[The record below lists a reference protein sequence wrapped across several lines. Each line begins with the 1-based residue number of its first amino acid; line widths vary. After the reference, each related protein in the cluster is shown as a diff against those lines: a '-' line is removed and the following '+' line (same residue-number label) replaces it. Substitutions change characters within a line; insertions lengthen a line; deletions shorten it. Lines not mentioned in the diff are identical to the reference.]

1 MSGFRLYFFCL
12 IKKNETKKDTASI
25 PNAKIVSKK
34 KTFLDPTIL
43 IFKTQIRFTNQY
55 ICKKIN
61 HKMTLHIETPALLFS
76 ATSLIL
82 LAYTNRF
89 LTIAQI
95 IRSLKKT
102 YDEQH
107 NKSILL
113 EIKNLNLR
121 LTLIRYMQL
130 FGVLS
135 LFLSVFA
142 MLLLFFQIQLFGIYL
157 FGGSLLCLL
166 VSLGIS
172 FWEISISVHALRL
185 HLSDLTAKTKRD

>member
-1 MSGFRLYFFCL
+1 
-12 IKKNETKKDTASI
+12 
-25 PNAKIVSKK
+25 
-34 KTFLDPTIL
+34 
-43 IFKTQIRFTNQY
+43 
-55 ICKKIN
+55 
-61 HKMTLHIETPALLFS
+61 MTLSLETPALLFS

-95 IRSLKKT
+95 VRSLKKN
-102 YDEQH
+102 YEDNH

-130 FGVLS
+130 FGVMC

-142 MLLLFFQIQLFGIYL
+142 MLLLYISQETVGIYL
-157 FGGSLLCLL
+157 FGASLLCLL
-166 VSLGIS
+166 ISLGIS
-172 FWEISISVHALRL
+172 FWEISISVNALRV
-185 HLSDLTAKTKRD
+185 HLKDLSEDVE

>member
-1 MSGFRLYFFCL
+1 
-12 IKKNETKKDTASI
+12 
-25 PNAKIVSKK
+25 
-34 KTFLDPTIL
+34 
-43 IFKTQIRFTNQY
+43 
-55 ICKKIN
+55 
-61 HKMTLHIETPALLFS
+61 MTLSIETPALLFS

-95 IRSLKKT
+95 IRSLKKS
-102 YDEQH
+102 YEDNH

-130 FGVLS
+130 FGVMC

-142 MLLLFFQIQLFGIYL
+142 MLLLYIEQDTVGIYI

-166 VSLGIS
+166 ISLGIS
-172 FWEISISVHALRL
+172 FWEISISVRALRV
-185 HLSDLTAKTKRD
+185 HLQDLSEHIK

>member
-1 MSGFRLYFFCL
+1 
-12 IKKNETKKDTASI
+12 
-25 PNAKIVSKK
+25 
-34 KTFLDPTIL
+34 
-43 IFKTQIRFTNQY
+43 
-55 ICKKIN
+55 
-61 HKMTLHIETPALLFS
+61 MTLSIETPALLFS

-95 IRSLKKT
+95 IRNLKKS
-102 YDEQH
+102 YEDNQ

-130 FGVLS
+130 FGVMC

-142 MLLLFFQIQLFGIYL
+142 MLLLYIGQETIGIYI
-157 FGGSLLCLL
+157 FGASLLCLL
-166 VSLGIS
+166 ISLGIS
-172 FWEISISVHALRL
+172 FWEISISVIALRV
-185 HLSDLTAKTKRD
+185 HLKDLTDDIK

>member
-1 MSGFRLYFFCL
+1 
-12 IKKNETKKDTASI
+12 
-25 PNAKIVSKK
+25 
-34 KTFLDPTIL
+34 
-43 IFKTQIRFTNQY
+43 
-55 ICKKIN
+55 
-61 HKMTLHIETPALLFS
+61 MTLNIETPALLFS

-102 YDEQH
+102 YDEAH

-121 LTLIRYMQL
+121 LTLIRYMQM
-130 FGVLS
+130 FGVLC

-142 MLLLFFQIQLFGIYL
+142 MFMLFFKLKVVGIVFFGVGL
-157 FGGSLLCLL
+157 LSLLI
-166 VSLGIS
+166 SLGIS
-172 FWEISISVHALRL
+172 FWEISISVDALQI
-185 HLSDLTAKTKRD
+185 HLKDILEEKPTIEVKEFLEEKK

>member
-1 MSGFRLYFFCL
+1 
-12 IKKNETKKDTASI
+12 
-25 PNAKIVSKK
+25 
-34 KTFLDPTIL
+34 
-43 IFKTQIRFTNQY
+43 
-55 ICKKIN
+55 
-61 HKMTLHIETPALLFS
+61 MTLNIETPALLFS

-95 IRSLKKT
+95 IRSLKKS
-102 YDEQH
+102 YDELHH
-107 NKSILL
+107 NSILE

-142 MLLLFFQIQLFGIYL
+142 MLLLFFELNLVGIYL
-157 FGGSLLCLL
+157 FGASLLSLL

-172 FWEISISVHALRL
+172 FWEISISVQALRV
-185 HLSDLTAKTKRD
+185 HLSDLTKS

>member
-1 MSGFRLYFFCL
+1 MKVCRFFYG
-12 IKKNETKKDTASI
+12 IQ
-25 PNAKIVSKK
+25 VSLFE
-34 KTFLDPTIL
+34 KTT
-43 IFKTQIRFTNQY
+43 
-55 ICKKIN
+55 
-61 HKMTLHIETPALLFS
+61 MTLQIETPALLFS

-89 LTIAQI
+89 LTIATI
-95 IRSLKKT
+95 VRSLKQHYEQKESSKT
-102 YDEQH
+102 
-107 NKSILL
+107 LL

-142 MLLLFFQIQLFGIYL
+142 MLLLFLEQQMSGIYL
-157 FGGSLLCLL
+157 FGLSLLCLL

-172 FWEISISVHALRL
+172 FWEISISVNALRL
-185 HLSDLTAKTKRD
+185 HLSDLVDKENAKK